1 MSSPFAVG
9 CAVCL
14 KLFYNEP
21 AKKVVAA
28 AFSYCTSGLKGESFM
43 ALAIIITLSLLL
55 GAAVVLICGKGN
67 IMGMI
72 DPLLMLWI
80 GDFLL
85 LYAKFVVGDSSYRFI
100 PYLLAMVFIGIPI
113 IWLSTIVVKSN
124 GEKDSE
130 KIVRAIVFSLTM
142 TLIIV
147 FVPSLKAEGK
157 FKLYQNDFYAVSDA
171 IFQAYDDG
179 EILVGEHYS
188 NNEIVKEMEKLE
200 RTAGVRSYY
209 LVDEDVIYFSFGAF
223 FQSISGIAICR
234 NGKDLLIDDTLEL
247 QPFDGV
253 PTYKYIADGVYHFSD
268 GL

>member
-1 MSSPFAVG
+1 
-9 CAVCL
+9 
-14 KLFYNEP
+14 
-21 AKKVVAA
+21 
-28 AFSYCTSGLKGESFM
+28 M
-43 ALAIIITLSLLL
+43 ALAIILILSLLL
-55 GAAVVLICGKGN
+55 GIAVVLICGKEN

-72 DPLLMLWI
+72 DPILILWA

-85 LYAKFVVGDSSYRFI
+85 LYAKFVVGDSSSRFI
-100 PYLLAMVFIGIPI
+100 PYLLAMVLVGIPV
-113 IWLSTIVVKSN
+113 IWLIIIVVKSN

-179 EILVGEHYS
+179 KVSVGEHYS
-188 NNEIVKEMEKLE
+188 SNKIVGKMDKLE
-200 RTAGVRSYY
+200 RAAGVRSYY
-209 LVDEDVIYFSFGAF
+209 LVDEDVIYFSFGAAF
-223 FQSISGIAICR
+223 HTISGIAICR
-234 NGKDLLIDDTLEL
+234 NGKDPSVDQIM
-247 QPFDGV
+247 PPRSFDGM
-253 PTYKYIADGVYHFSD
+253 PTYRYIKDGVYHFSD